1 MTEKELINAICDKSN
16 KYAVMTGLYAANV
29 AYVPSKWKPL
39 YLSEAWK
46 IINGN
51 HVLLDRITV
60 FFKQFSHD
68 NIFVN
73 YMENPSD
80 EMRNIPVNPSDEMR
94 NIPVGDERVKQR
106 SFIKIGRVRIDVA
119 DIVSYYVQSH
129 DELYI
134 KLRYDKDNKCIRE
147 TPDIIK
153 QAVIDLDKFFSVQTI
168 L

>member
-16 KYAVMTGLYAANV
+16 KYAVMTGLYTANV

-39 YLSEAWK
+39 YLSEAWQ

-51 HVLLDRITV
+51 HVLLNMITV
-60 FFKQFSHD
+60 FFKPFSHD

>member
-1 MTEKELINAICDKSN
+1 MTEHELINAICDKSN
-16 KYAVMTGLYAANV
+16 KYATMTGLHTANV

-39 YLSEAWK
+39 YLSEAWQ

-51 HVLLDRITV
+51 HVLLNMITV
-60 FFKQFSHD
+60 FFKPFYND
-68 NIFVN
+68 TIFVD
-73 YMENPSD
+73 YIENPSD
-80 EMRNIPVNPSDEMR
+80 EMRNIPVA
-94 NIPVGDERVKQR
+94 DERVKQR

>member
-1 MTEKELINAICDKSN
+1 MNEHDLINAICDKSN

-39 YLSEAWK
+39 YLSEAWQ

-51 HVLLDRITV
+51 HVLLNMITV
-60 FFKQFSHD
+60 FFKPFSHD

-80 EMRNIPVNPSDEMR
+80 EMRNIPVGDEMR

>member
-1 MTEKELINAICDKSN
+1 MTEHELINAICDKSN
-16 KYAVMTGLYAANV
+16 KYATMTGLHTANV

-39 YLSEAWK
+39 YLSEAWQ
-46 IINGN
+46 ILNGN
-51 HVLLDRITV
+51 HVLLNMITV
-60 FFKQFSHD
+60 FFKPFSHD

>member
-1 MTEKELINAICDKSN
+1 MTEKELINAIFDKST
-16 KYAVMTGLYAANV
+16 KYATMTGLHTANV

-39 YLSEAWK
+39 CLSESWQ

-51 HVLLDRITV
+51 HVLLNLITV
-60 FFKQFSHD
+60 FFKPFSHD

-80 EMRNIPVNPSDEMR
+80 EMRNIPVA
-94 NIPVGDERVKQR
+94 DERVKQR
-106 SFIKIGRVRIDVA
+106 SFIKIGRGRIDVA

-129 DELYI
+129 EELYI
-134 KLRYDKDNKCIRE
+134 KLRYDKDSKCIRE

-153 QAVIDLDKFFSVQTI
+153 QAVIDLDKFFSV
-168 L
+168 

>member
-1 MTEKELINAICDKSN
+1 MKAICDKSN
-16 KYAVMTGLYAANV
+16 KYAVMTGLYTANV

-39 YLSEAWK
+39 YLSEAWQ

-51 HVLLDRITV
+51 HVLLNMITV
-60 FFKQFSHD
+60 FFKPFSHD

-106 SFIKIGRVRIDVA
+106 SFIKIGRFRIDVA
-119 DIVSYYVQSH
+119 DIVSYHVQSH
-129 DELYI
+129 EELYI
-134 KLRYDKDNKCIRE
+134 KLRYNKDSNCIRE

>member
-1 MTEKELINAICDKSN
+1 MNEHDLIQAICKKSN
-16 KYAVMTGLYAANV
+16 EFAIVTGLHTANV

-39 YLSEAWK
+39 VLGESWK

-51 HVLLDRITV
+51 YVLINLITV
-60 FFKQFSHD
+60 FFKPFTHD

-73 YMENPSD
+73 YME
-80 EMRNIPVNPSDEMR
+80 NPSDEMR

-106 SFIKIGRVRIDVA
+106 SFIKIGRFRIDVA
-119 DIVSYYVQSH
+119 DIVSYHVQSH
-129 DELYI
+129 EELYI
-134 KLRYDKDNKCIRE
+134 KLRYNKDSNCIRE

-153 QAVIDLDKFFSVQTI
+153 QAVIDLDKYFNVQTI